1 VAININHNLM
11 ITQMLKIKHQFHL
24 INLIMNT
31 QRQMIQPNS
40 IHIEMKD
47 YQVHRDLV
55 MNDMKVGKRKIDVRT
70 NPICLNQF

>member
-1 VAININHNLM
+1 
-11 ITQMLKIKHQFHL
+11 MLKITHQFHL
-24 INLIMNT
+24 VNQIMNT
-31 QRQMIQPNS
+31 QRQMIQQNS

-47 YQVHRDLV
+47 YQVHIDLV